1 MRGPSWPCGRLRPRT
16 LVLENVLRI
25 ASYIFLTG
33 VLLVVAS
40 AVPAF
45 TRRWPRVMVVGFL
58 LAVASLFTVLAAALL
73 ID

>member
-1 MRGPSWPCGRLRPRT
+1 M
-16 LVLENVLRI
+16 LETVLRI

-40 AVPAF
+40 AVPAL
-45 TRRWPRVMVVGFL
+45 TRRWPRAMMVGFL
-58 LAVASLFTVLAAALL
+58 LAVASLFMVLAAALL